1 MLPLRDEEGESFDPS
16 QADIQLLGFGD
27 RPEINWAGGQAAERV
42 QLGSSLDPAYFV
54 VSGDEDDQLLPPI
67 RLGDCV
73 GAAVAEQICGEQ
85 VGLPE
90 NEIGRILVQIAEGS
104 GTRTAT
110 IEVIYVP

>member
-1 MLPLRDEEGESFDPS
+1 LP
-16 QADIQLLGFGD
+16 Q
-27 RPEINWAGGQAAERV
+27 
-42 QLGSSLDPAYFV
+42 
-54 VSGDEDDQLLPPI
+54 I

-90 NEIGRILVQIAEGS
+90 NEIGRILVQIAENG